1 MNDIYHLLSLKLLG
15 QQKTNATKTW
25 DPMLLHVVW
34 NAPCAQED
42 SHCTQAFQLELPQKL
57 TGIHHCL
64 LGKCSWPSLQKHQV
78 QHWIWASRTSGPE
91 LPSDL
96 ATVTLV
102 GIVAAWDPLI
112 LEVPKHFRL
121 VGFPSWLIRNLIQHP
136 GNTLAFLLF
145 VDFFWWCTRLLF
157 FP

>member
-64 LGKCSWPSLQKHQV
+64 LGKCS
-78 QHWIWASRTSGPE
+78 
-91 LPSDL
+91 
-96 ATVTLV
+96 
-102 GIVAAWDPLI
+102 
-112 LEVPKHFRL
+112 
-121 VGFPSWLIRNLIQHP
+121 
-136 GNTLAFLLF
+136 
-145 VDFFWWCTRLLF
+145 
-157 FP
+157 